1 LRLRNLFLSLMDYFQ
16 FFGIERKLALDSAL
30 LQKRFYELSREY
42 HPDRFAQRPVAD
54 RLKAEQESA
63 LLNDAYRTL
72 RDHLQ
77 RAEYVLKQEGYD
89 IGEQRSKDV
98 PPDLL
103 EEVFELN
110 MALEE
115 LRGGDTDARAQLE
128 QAQKKFAAMRD
139 SIDAELQ
146 SLYAA
151 YDAQQQRSTLEQ
163 VRAVLN
169 RRRYVRNLINEVE
182 KELGKSEAQPTQ

>member
-1 LRLRNLFLSLMDYFQ
+1 MDYFQ
-16 FFGIERKLALDSAL
+16 FFGIERKLALDAPR

-42 HPDRFAQRPVAD
+42 HPDRFAQRPPAE
-54 RLKAEQESA
+54 RLKAEEDSA

-72 RDHLQ
+72 RDPLM

-115 LRGGDTDARAQLE
+115 LRMGDTDARAQLE
-128 QAQKKFAAMRD
+128 DAQKRFQAMRD
-139 SIDAELQ
+139 AIDAELQ
-146 SLYAA
+146 TLYAA
-151 YDAQQQRSTLEQ
+151 YDAQPQRSTLEQ
-163 VRAVLN
+163 VRGVLN
-169 RRRYVRNLINEVE
+169 KRRYIRNLVNEVE
-182 KELGKSEAQPTQ
+182 KELGRSAAQPAQ

>member
-1 LRLRNLFLSLMDYFQ
+1 MDYFQ